1 LGTWNGVPA
10 TAIEICSLRP
20 RADCAA
26 DGYEQLHGRH
36 PRRGRRAASGTLAL
50 GAITREGWGVV
61 RFPTR
66 TGPITTSAAT
76 VNGIL
81 GAWAFT
87 GSGTA
92 IRYAT
97 VAGGTIAARRVSRRS

>member
-1 LGTWNGVPA
+1 M
-10 TAIEICSLRP
+10 
-20 RADCAA
+20 
-26 DGYEQLHGRH
+26 
-36 PRRGRRAASGTLAL
+36 
-50 GAITREGWGVV
+50 V